1 LCSKRQEQNTR
12 ENRLIAVS
20 AKSSILPLLLRNYCR
35 LYAPYMDDNGITY
48 IGVTNYRNTNKR
60 FGIKDK
66 DRLGHIYVIGKT
78 GVGKSTLLKSMAM
91 QDINRGN
98 GLCVLD
104 PHGDI
109 AVELVAR
116 IPESRKNDLVYFN
129 PKGESNTVT
138 FNPLY
143 GVHPS
148 YHSLVASG
156 LISTFKKIWFDSWGP
171 RMEHI
176 LRFSLLTLL
185 CHPEG
190 TLLDIQQLLTDAGFR
205 DRALMFVEDEHILSF
220 WKGEFEQYSKA
231 FRSEVIAPILNK
243 TGLFIASAPLRNT
256 VGQKDRGVRM
266 QEVMDKKK
274 ILICNLS
281 KGELGEDASSLLGS
295 IILTSIQHAA
305 LFRARQEASTRIPF
319 YCYVDECHSFLS
331 LSFAAILSEARKYGL
346 SLFLAHQ
353 YIEQLDERIRSAI
366 FGNVGTIIS
375 FRVGATDAEYLAKE
389 FFPTFGT
396 EDLICL
402 HKHSIYLKL
411 MIDGATSQP
420 FSAVSINERTLQ
432 HDSN

>member
-1 LCSKRQEQNTR
+1 
-12 ENRLIAVS
+12 
-20 AKSSILPLLLRNYCR
+20 
-35 LYAPYMDDNGITY
+35 MDDNGITY
-48 IGVTNYRNTNKR
+48 IGITNYRNTNKR

-91 QDINRGN
+91 QDIDRGN

-109 AVELVAR
+109 AADL
-116 IPESRKNDLVYFN
+116 INSIQESRRNDLIYFN
-129 PKGESNTVT
+129 PKDPNNTVT

-185 CHPEG
+185 CCPG
-190 TLLDIQQLLTDAGFR
+190 ATLLDIQPLLTDTGFR
-205 DRALMFVEDEHILSF
+205 DRALMFVGDEYILSF
-220 WKGEFEQYSKA
+220 WKAEFEQYTKA

-243 TGLFIASAPLRNT
+243 TGLFIASASLRNT
-256 VGQKDRGVRM
+256 VGQKARGVRM
-266 QEVMDKKK
+266 QEIIDKKK

-305 LFRARQEASTRIPF
+305 LFRARQKASTRIPF
-319 YCYVDECHSFLS
+319 YCYVDECHSFIS
-331 LSFAAILSEARKYGL
+331 LSFADILAEARKYGL

-353 YIEQLDERIRSAI
+353 YIEQLDERIQSAI

-375 FRVGATDAEYLAKE
+375 FRTGATDAEYLAKE
-389 FFPTFGT
+389 FYPVFNE
-396 EDLICL
+396 EDLIGL
-402 HKHSIYLKL
+402 PRYSMYLKL
-411 MIDGATSQP
+411 MIDGTTSRP
-420 FSAVSINERTLQ
+420 FSAITTINT
-432 HDSN
+432 

>member
-1 LCSKRQEQNTR
+1 
-12 ENRLIAVS
+12 
-20 AKSSILPLLLRNYCR
+20 
-35 LYAPYMDDNGITY
+35 MDDNGITY

-98 GLCVLD
+98 GLCVID

-109 AVELVAR
+109 AAELVAR

-129 PKGESNTVT
+129 PKDESNTVT

-176 LRFSLLTLL
+176 LRFALLTLL
-185 CHPEG
+185 CHPEA
-190 TLLDIQQLLTDAGFR
+190 TLLDIQPLLTDAGFR
-205 DRALMFVEDEHILSF
+205 ERALMFVEDEHILSF
-220 WKGEFEQYSKA
+220 WKGEFEQYTKA

-243 TGLFIASAPLRNT
+243 TGLFIASAPLRKA
-256 VGQKDRGVRM
+256 VGEKARGIRM

-295 IILTSIQHAA
+295 IILTSIQQAA
-305 LFRARQEASTRIPF
+305 LFRARQQATARISF
-319 YCYVDECHSFLS
+319 YCYVDECHNFLS
-331 LSFAAILSEARKYGL
+331 LSFADILAEARKYGL

-353 YIEQLDERIRSAI
+353 YIEQLDERIRSAV
-366 FGNVGTIIS
+366 FGNVGTLIS
-375 FRVGATDAEYLAKE
+375 FRVGAADAEYLTKE
-389 FFPTFGT
+389 FYPIFNI
-396 EDLICL
+396 EDLIGL
-402 HKHSIYLKL
+402 DKHSIYLKL
-411 MIDGATSQP
+411 MIDGTASPP
-420 FSAVSINERTLQ
+420 FSATTVNTMSLTG
-432 HDSN
+432 

>member
-1 LCSKRQEQNTR
+1 
-12 ENRLIAVS
+12 
-20 AKSSILPLLLRNYCR
+20 
-35 LYAPYMDDNGITY
+35 MDDNGITY

-109 AVELVAR
+109 ATDLINS
-116 IPESRKNDLVYFN
+116 IPESRRNDLVYFN
-129 PKGESNTVT
+129 PKDPNNIVT
-138 FNPLY
+138 FNPLH
-143 GVHPS
+143 GVHS
-148 YHSLVASG
+148 SHHSLVASG

-185 CHPEG
+185 CCPEA
-190 TLLDIQQLLTDAGFR
+190 TLLDIQPLLTNTGFR
-205 DRALMFVEDEHILSF
+205 DRTLMFVEDEHILSF
-220 WKGEFEQYSKA
+220 WKEEFEQYTKA

-243 TGLFIASAPLRNT
+243 TGLFIASRPLRNT
-256 VGQKDRGVRM
+256 VGQKARGLRM
-266 QEVMDKKK
+266 QEVTDNKKM
-274 ILICNLS
+274 LICNLS

-305 LFRARQEASTRIPF
+305 LFRAKQDADKRIPF

-331 LSFAAILSEARKYGL
+331 LSFANILAEARKYGL
-346 SLFLAHQ
+346 SLILAHQ
-353 YIEQLDERIRSAI
+353 YVEQLDERIRSAI
-366 FGNVGTIIS
+366 FGNVGTLIA
-375 FRVGATDAEYLAKE
+375 FRVGATDAECLAKE
-389 FFPTFGT
+389 FYPIFNTQ
-396 EDLICL
+396 DLIIL
-402 HKHSIYLKL
+402 PQHHIYIKL
-411 MIDGATSQP
+411 LIGGATSQP
-420 FSAVSINERTLQ
+420 FSAVTYPAF
-432 HDSN
+432 

>member
-1 LCSKRQEQNTR
+1 ME
-12 ENRLIAVS
+12 
-20 AKSSILPLLLRNYCR
+20 
-35 LYAPYMDDNGITY
+35 DNGITY

-109 AVELVAR
+109 AAELINSV
-116 IPESRKNDLVYFN
+116 PESRKNDVVYFN
-129 PKGESNTVT
+129 PKDPRNTVT
-138 FNPLY
+138 FNPLA
-143 GVHPS
+143 GVHS
-148 YHSLVASG
+148 SHHSLVASG

-185 CHPEG
+185 CCPEP
-190 TLLDIQQLLTDAGFR
+190 TLLDIQPLLTDAGFR
-205 DRALMFVEDEHILSF
+205 DRVLMFVGDEHILSF
-220 WKGEFEQYSKA
+220 WKGEFEQYTKA

-243 TGLFIASAPLRNT
+243 TGLFIASKPLRDT
-256 VGQKDRGVRM
+256 VGQKARGVRM
-266 QEVMDKKK
+266 QDVMDKKK

-305 LFRARQEASTRIPF
+305 LFRAKQDASKRIPF

-331 LSFAAILSEARKYGL
+331 LSFADILAEARKYCL

-366 FGNVGTIIS
+366 FGNIGTVVS
-375 FRVGATDAEYLAKE
+375 FRVGAVDAEYLAKE
-389 FFPTFGT
+389 FYPAF
-396 EDLICL
+396 DLRDL
-402 HKHSIYLKL
+402 LSLPNQYIYLKL
-411 MIDGATSQP
+411 AIDGITCQP
-420 FSAVSINERTLQ
+420 FSAVILRECRVI
-432 HDSN
+432 

>member
-1 LCSKRQEQNTR
+1 LAAIGRYS
-12 ENRLIAVS
+12 RLLHS
-20 AKSSILPLLLRNYCR
+20 CQH
-35 LYAPYMDDNGITY
+35 LYAVCMDDNGITY
-48 IGVTNYRNTNKR
+48 IGITNYRNTNKR

-91 QDINRGN
+91 QDIDRGN

-109 AVELVAR
+109 AADL
-116 IPESRKNDLVYFN
+116 INSIQESRRNDLIYFN
-129 PKGESNTVT
+129 PKDPNNTVT

-185 CHPEG
+185 CCPG
-190 TLLDIQQLLTDAGFR
+190 ATLLDIQPLLTDTGFR
-205 DRALMFVEDEHILSF
+205 DRALMFVGDEYILSF
-220 WKGEFEQYSKA
+220 WKAEFEQYTKA

-243 TGLFIASAPLRNT
+243 TGLFIASASLRNT
-256 VGQKDRGVRM
+256 VGQKARGVRM
-266 QEVMDKKK
+266 QEIIDKKK

-305 LFRARQEASTRIPF
+305 LFRARQKASTRIPF
-319 YCYVDECHSFLS
+319 YCYVDECHSFIS
-331 LSFAAILSEARKYGL
+331 LSFADILAEARKYGL

-353 YIEQLDERIRSAI
+353 YIEQLDERIQSAI

-375 FRVGATDAEYLAKE
+375 FRTGATDAEYLAKE
-389 FFPTFGT
+389 FYPVFNE
-396 EDLICL
+396 EDLIGL
-402 HKHSIYLKL
+402 PRYSMYLKL
-411 MIDGATSQP
+411 MIDGTTSRP
-420 FSAVSINERTLQ
+420 FSAITTINT
-432 HDSN
+432 